1 MRRLLTAVVL
11 SSCAAVLQ
19 AQAWVAPK
27 DTMSVAVSYE
37 YGFVNH
43 HYYSDGSEFDGG
55 QITSH
60 SATFQMSYS
69 ISDRLA
75 VSAAVPLVMA
85 RYNGSQPHALPIDD
99 GDYHGSLQD
108 YRFDAR
114 YQVTRGSVAF
124 TPFVGFTLPTH
135 HYPYFAHS
143 SIGRDL
149 RETTLGF
156 NSGVTD
162 LFAHFRSCGC
172 PTATYLESR
181 LSYSFVQPVL
191 GIRHNH
197 ANLDLDLG
205 YFVTEKLGLRALGA
219 YNRTF
224 GGINHDPVNC
234 TWCTPTSPLF
244 LHHDQLLAERHVN
257 LGVGANYAVND
268 RFDGFASVVRTV
280 AGRNGHKMDIAAIV
294 GVAWSFAPRRAERQ

>member
-1 MRRLLTAVVL
+1 MRGPIIGLVL

-27 DTMSVAVSYE
+27 ETLSVAVSYE
-37 YGFVNH
+37 YGFVSR

-60 SATFQMSYS
+60 AATLQMTYS
-69 ISDRLA
+69 VSDKLA
-75 VSAAVPLVMA
+75 VSTAVPVVMA
-85 RYNGSQPHALPIDD
+85 RYNGLQPHALPIDN

-108 YRFDAR
+108 YRFEAR
-114 YQVTRGSVAF
+114 YQLTNGSVAF
-124 TPFVGFTLPTH
+124 TPLIGLTLPTH
-135 HYPYFAHS
+135 RYPYFAHS
-143 SIGRDL
+143 AIGRDL
-149 RETTLGF
+149 RQTTLGF
-156 NSGVTD
+156 DTGVTD

-181 LSYSFVQPVL
+181 LSYSFVEPVL
-191 GIRHNH
+191 GIRHDH
-197 ANLDLDLG
+197 ANLDIDLG
-205 YFVTEKLGLRALGA
+205 YFVTDKLGLRALGA

-224 GGINHDPVNC
+224 GGINHDRVNC
-234 TWCTPTSPLF
+234 TWCTPTSPLLF
-244 LHHDQLLAERHVN
+244 HHDQLLAERHVN

-268 RFDGFASVVRTV
+268 RFDCFTSVFHTV

-294 GVAWSFAPRRAERQ
+294 GVAWSFAPRNAARH